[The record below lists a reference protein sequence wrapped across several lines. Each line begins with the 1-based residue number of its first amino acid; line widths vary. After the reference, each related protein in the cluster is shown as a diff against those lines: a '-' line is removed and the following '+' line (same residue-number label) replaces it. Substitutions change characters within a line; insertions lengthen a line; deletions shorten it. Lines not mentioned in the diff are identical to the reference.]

1 MSVSKLSS
9 FLSKDLIAKF
19 PKTKKN
25 TVRLFRGKGCPIC
38 QETGYLG
45 RIGIFE
51 ILEISE
57 PIKKLVMEKTNAS
70 KIREQAIKLGMVTM
84 FENGIEKV
92 QNAVTTI
99 EEILK
104 AVR

>member
-1 MSVSKLSS
+1 MLSS
-9 FLSKDLIAKF
+9 YSTLSSSLPESLIDKF

-25 TVRLFRGKGCPIC
+25 TIRLFRGKGCPVC

-57 PIKKLVMEKTNAS
+57 PIKKLVMEKANAS
-70 KIREQAIKLGMVTM
+70 KITLPKDSSITEGATRRRACRKTFSISFLKL
-84 FENGIEKV
+84 F
-92 QNAVTTI
+92 
-99 EEILK
+99 
-104 AVR
+104 